1 MENHWNGT
9 LLSTVETV
17 IEWAKTM
24 TWKGSTPVV
33 TLSEKVYK
41 KGVSLSRKAMLEVE
55 QMIQRSENLPK
66 WDVVIEPQ
74 ATV

>member
-1 MENHWNGT
+1 
-9 LLSTVETV
+9 
-17 IEWAKTM
+17 
-24 TWKGSTPVV
+24 VV

-55 QMIQRSENLPK
+55 QMIQRSEHLPK
-66 WDVVIEPQ
+66 WDVVIELQ